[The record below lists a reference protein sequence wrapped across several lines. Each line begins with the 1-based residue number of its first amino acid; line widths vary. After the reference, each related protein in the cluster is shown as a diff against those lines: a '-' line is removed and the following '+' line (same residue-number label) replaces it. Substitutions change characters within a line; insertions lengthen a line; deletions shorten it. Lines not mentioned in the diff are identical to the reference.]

1 MGGMLLMI
9 VGLAG
14 IVFDWGTVGRWFAV
28 FCAAIGAI
36 AMLCS
41 MGVYFAAGMLS
52 TSATVVQCPECD
64 RMTKMLGKTDRCMY
78 CKTIL
83 SLDPKHA
90 PKDSGD
96 APAPPAGDAGIE
108 ANTAHTP
115 R

>member
-1 MGGMLLMI
+1 MMI

-14 IVFDWGTVGRWFAV
+14 IVYDWGTVGRWFAV
-28 FCAAIGAI
+28 FCAVIGAI

-83 SLDPKHA
+83 SLDPQHA
-90 PKDSGD
+90 PKESED
-96 APAPPAGDAGIE
+96 APAPPAGDAGLE
-108 ANTAHTP
+108 TKTAHTP
-115 R
+115 